1 MGLETDLAEF
11 WFEPGLF
18 LDLDDP
24 SVLQRFRTPAGTAAD
39 LGSDGM
45 KTTGVLPAV
54 YLTKDFA
61 DSGVTFFQNHGYG
74 GGPIEVWETYTPVYG
89 AVQSDPRSAMW
100 CSRSARRPHG
110 GRRSSRSGR
119 PRRTAPDPSVRCP
132 GRNGRADAPGRQ
144 GAVRAKALFGLTPA
158 GCIRRLA
165 GAPIRRC
172 SSRWASA
179 LPKSAGRGDHPAL
192 PLPQPAA
199 GAAGVRGTT
208 TGGFV
213 TAQRPAATP

>member
-144 GAVRAKALFGLTPA
+144 GAVRAD
-158 GCIRRLA
+158 
-165 GAPIRRC
+165 
-172 SSRWASA
+172 
-179 LPKSAGRGDHPAL
+179 AGRLHKAVGGSADPAL
-192 PLPQPAA
+192 LKPVGERVAEVGWPRRSPGASSAAA
-199 GAAGVRGTT
+199 GGWGCRPERDNDRGICH
-208 TGGFV
+208 G
-213 TAQRPAATP
+213 AATGRHAVARRYS